1 MGQRSQVIR
10 ADFAV
15 IGAGS
20 FGSWTALT
28 LAQRG
33 YSVVLADGHGA
44 ANARASSGGET
55 RIIRMSYGAAVH
67 YTEMSWQSLPEWK
80 SLRGGEF
87 YVPCGALFTARDGNA
102 HLEASYRNLRSR
114 KIPVQRLGEAALRK
128 RYPQVRFEPG
138 SVGLLE
144 PSSGVLLARRA
155 TQAVVRRAVEE
166 AGVRFLRANLLPDT
180 VRQVV
185 RASRG
190 YIWACGPWLPSL
202 FPAELGNR
210 IWPTR
215 QDVFFFGSAPG
226 DRRFGP
232 EVMPAWVDFSAEIYT
247 VPDVENRG
255 FKAAFD
261 RHGPAFDPEAGSRV
275 VGAGAIQ
282 RIRKAMRRSVP
293 DLAEAPIVETRV
305 CQYENTSDGEFL
317 IDWVSPGVM
326 VVGGG
331 SGHGFK
337 HGPAVGA
344 YAADLA
350 EGKLAKENALFSLAS
365 KGIRQAREVY

>member
-1 MGQRSQVIR
+1 MGQRSKVIAS

-28 LAQRG
+28 LARRG

-55 RIIRMSYGAAVH
+55 RIIRMSYGVAAH

-80 SLRGGEF
+80 SLRAGEF
-87 YVPCGALFTARDGNA
+87 FVPCGALFTARAGNK
-102 HLEASYRNLRSR
+102 HLEASYRELRSR
-114 KIPVQRLGEAALRK
+114 KIPVKRLGEAALRK
-128 RYPQVRFEPG
+128 QYPQVRFEPG
-138 SVGLLE
+138 SEGLLE

-155 TQAVVRRAVEE
+155 TQFVVRQ
-166 AGVRFLRANLLPDT
+166 AGIRYLPLNLRPETAHE
-180 VRQVV
+180 VV

-226 DRRFGP
+226 DCRFGP
-232 EVMPAWVDFSAEIYT
+232 EELPAWVDFSAEIYT

-261 RHGPAFDPEAGSRV
+261 RHGPAFDPENGSRV
-275 VGAGAIQ
+275 VGPAAVK
-282 RIRKAMRRSVP
+282 RIREAIRRSVP
-293 DLAEAPIVETRV
+293 ELAEAPIVETRV

-317 IDWVSPGVM
+317 IDWLSPGVM

-344 YAADLA
+344 YVADLA
-350 EGKLAKENALFSLAS
+350 EGKLAKPNPVFSLAS
-365 KGIRQAREVY
+365 KGIRQARQVY